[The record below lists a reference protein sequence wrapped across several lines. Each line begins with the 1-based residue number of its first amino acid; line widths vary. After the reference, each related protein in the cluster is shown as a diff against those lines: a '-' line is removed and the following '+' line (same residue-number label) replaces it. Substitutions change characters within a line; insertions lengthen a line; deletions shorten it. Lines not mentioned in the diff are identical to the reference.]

1 MLKTSAFF
9 VTLMVSSTIAGTSNM
24 FLYPQKEIYESTEMH
39 TIQDENWPPVHV
51 AYNFQVDF
59 DFQIFEPTL
68 KKLIPYSN
76 MNGTQLV
83 DSVGNRERV
92 DVWLQMDKLGMLPI
106 RQVYDYNTKTMIE
119 HVPTFPK
126 CNKYTIPDEIK
137 VGEVLQKVFSP

>member
-24 FLYPQKEIYESTEMH
+24 FLYQQKEIYESTEMH
-39 TIQDENWPPVHV
+39 RIQDENWPPVHV

-59 DFQIFEPTL
+59 DFQIYEPTL

-83 DSVGNRERV
+83 DSIGNRERV

-106 RQVYDYNTKTMIE
+106 R
-119 HVPTFPK
+119 
-126 CNKYTIPDEIK
+126 
-137 VGEVLQKVFSP
+137 